1 LGADGVDRRRG
12 GLRLAARLSA
22 DRPARRS
29 RPQRRGL
36 LILIRTV
43 AETGSTNDEVAA
55 LARAGAPEGIWLR
68 AGRQTGGR
76 GREGREWDSPAG
88 NFHASTLVRLASGDP
103 PAPSLALVAAVA
115 LHEVASA
122 FAPDREVIV
131 KWPNDLLAEGAKLA
145 GILLEREADAVV
157 IGFGVNLAHFPPRL
171 ERPATS
177 LALLAGAAPDPAVF
191 LDALAAAFARWLG
204 RWRGEGLLA
213 IRRQWLAVAHPPG
226 TALAAGGVEGL
237 FDGLDEG
244 GALRLRLAD
253 GATRLVHAGD
263 VFLI

>member
-1 LGADGVDRRRG
+1 
-12 GLRLAARLSA
+12 
-22 DRPARRS
+22 
-29 RPQRRGL
+29 
-36 LILIRTV
+36 
-43 AETGSTNDEVAA
+43 
-55 LARAGAPEGIWLR
+55 
-68 AGRQTGGR
+68 
-76 GREGREWDSPAG
+76 
-88 NFHASTLVRLASGDP
+88 VRLVPGDP

-122 FAPDREVIV
+122 FAPDQEVIV
-131 KWPNDLLAEGAKLA
+131 KWPNDLLVGGAKLA

-157 IGFGVNLAHFPPRL
+157 IGFGINLAHFPPGL

-177 LALLAGAAPDPAVF
+177 LAALAGAAPDPAAF
-191 LDALAAAFARWLG
+191 LDTLAAAFARWLG
-204 RWRGEGLLA
+204 RWRGEGLIA

-226 TALAAGGVEGL
+226 TALTAGGIEGL
-237 FDGLDEG
+237 FDGLDEN